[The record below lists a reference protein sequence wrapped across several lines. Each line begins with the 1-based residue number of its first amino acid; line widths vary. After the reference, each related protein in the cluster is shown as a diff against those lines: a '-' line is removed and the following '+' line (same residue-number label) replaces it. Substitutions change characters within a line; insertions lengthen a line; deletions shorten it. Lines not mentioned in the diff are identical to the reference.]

1 MGKYFLYAAIG
12 LGIVFLILLILAIA
26 GKGETLRK
34 WLGPIGGL
42 VIAIVAIFGISAA
55 AGGDNGDLEKIR
67 AENERIRA
75 ELDKLKAESDALNA
89 KVAQQKAEYEAKLTT
104 LQTQLESKEAD
115 RQKLENELKNTMQQ
129 DPLTWLKSLPVE
141 EQKKIVKEI
150 NDGITWI

>member
-26 GKGETLRK
+26 GKGESLRK

-42 VIAIVAIFGISAA
+42 VIAIVAILGISGA
-55 AGGDNGDLEKIR
+55 AGGNGDLEKIR

-89 KVAQQKAEYEAKLTT
+89 EVAQQKAAYEAKLAT
-104 LQTQLESKEAD
+104 LQSQLDDKEAA
-115 RQKLENELKNTMQQ
+115 RLKLENELKNTAQQ
-129 DPLTWLKSLPVE
+129 DPLTWLKSLPIE
-141 EQKKIVKEI
+141 EQKKIVKQI